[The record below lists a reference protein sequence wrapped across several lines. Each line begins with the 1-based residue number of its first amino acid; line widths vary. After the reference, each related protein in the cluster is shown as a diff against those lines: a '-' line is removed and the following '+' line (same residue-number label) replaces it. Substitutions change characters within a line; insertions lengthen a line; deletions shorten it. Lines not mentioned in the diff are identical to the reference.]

1 MQLYLSV
8 TMCFIA
14 LSYQQQFVDVVTI
27 EGSSINVFI
36 PCTLDLYVAPFWI
49 INGSV
54 YDFLSIPRTFLSGA
68 IPAVNSFVGIV
79 LPQVN
84 LELDGVTFV
93 CATFREDGTR
103 VLGGGTRLIVH
114 PGL

>member
-1 MQLYLSV
+1 
-8 TMCFIA
+8 
-14 LSYQQQFVDVVTI
+14 VTI
-27 EGSSINVFI
+27 EGTSTNIFI
-36 PCTLDLYVAPFWI
+36 PCTLNQNAAPFWI

-54 YDFLSIPRTFLSGA
+54 YDFLSIPQTFLSGA
-68 IPAVNSFVGIV
+68 IPAVNSFNGIV
-79 LPQVN
+79 LPQVTLQLN
-84 LELDGVTFV
+84 GVTFV